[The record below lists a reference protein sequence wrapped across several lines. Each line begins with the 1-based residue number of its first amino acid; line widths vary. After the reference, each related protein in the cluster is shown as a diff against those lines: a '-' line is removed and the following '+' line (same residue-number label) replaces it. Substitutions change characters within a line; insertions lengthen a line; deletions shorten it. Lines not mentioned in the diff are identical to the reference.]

1 MNYSYRMLVLCF
13 LAILSIK
20 AYVDAK
26 PMHQHPHNGR
36 HHNSNQHHCIAMED
50 LDQYGD
56 IILQPF
62 FSKNMHWERNPAVYL
77 VSQLENAEMKQNKR
91 RRREQERSCPNLQTS
106 TPSSSAG
113 VNERSIS
120 PWSYQINYDEHRYPQ
135 KLAFAE
141 CLCSGCIDTQSGKEI
156 SSVNSVKIYQTMMV
170 LRRKPCPT
178 KPKLF
183 TFEVDYEKVP
193 VACTC
198 ALPKY

>member
-1 MNYSYRMLVLCF
+1 MSLLCRMLVLGLF
-13 LAILSIK
+13 AILSINVCGGARSK
-20 AYVDAK
+20 HGK
-26 PMHQHPHNGR
+26 HHGRNPEQQHQY
-36 HHNSNQHHCIAMED
+36 HCISMED
-50 LDQYGD
+50 LDNKGESA
-56 IILQPF
+56 LLPF
-62 FSKNMHWERNPAVYL
+62 VGKNMKWEKYPAVYMVPHL
-77 VSQLENAEMKQNKR
+77 DNDNKNQRKR
-91 RRREQERSCPNLQTS
+91 RRREQVRSCPNLQTS
-106 TPSSSAG
+106 SKSTLS
-113 VNERSIS
+113 ERSIS
-120 PWSYQINYDEHRYPQ
+120 PWTYGINYDENRYPQ

-193 VACTC
+193 VGCTC